1 MCAMNFIEESD
12 SHTLECHL
20 SATQECNSTLFA
32 TSQLSRNVHS
42 KIQCSYQERP
52 GVFFFFSC
60 DCTY

>member
-32 TSQLSRNVHS
+32 TSQLRRNVHS
-42 KIQCSYQERP
+42 KMQCSYQERP